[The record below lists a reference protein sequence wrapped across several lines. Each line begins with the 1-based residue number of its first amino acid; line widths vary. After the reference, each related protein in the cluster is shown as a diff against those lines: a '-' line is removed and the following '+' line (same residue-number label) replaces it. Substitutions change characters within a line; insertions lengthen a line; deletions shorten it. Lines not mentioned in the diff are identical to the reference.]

1 MEILWEYWLLVDEP
15 IGTILGFVIVLCLIR
30 QNLWAWPLGIVYVA
44 VSVSVLLE
52 AKLYANLA
60 LHVAAFLPM
69 NIYGWYYW
77 IFGRAEDEEEVSVT
91 RSSWTL
97 LIVLTAICVVSTA
110 VLGTV
115 FALNTDAALPY
126 WDNTLFACS
135 IATMWLTA
143 RKKIENWIAWFLIDV
158 VSVGVYWT
166 QGLHLYSFLYF
177 IYLGMAVAGWMA
189 WQKAMRYSTA
199 SNPKGVK
206 SYKRGQVLTLPKG
219 VKS

>member
-1 MEILWEYWLLVDEP
+1 MEILWESWLLVDEP

-77 IFGRAEDEEEVSVT
+77 VFGRAEDEEEVRVT

-189 WQKAMRYSTA
+189 WQKAMRYST
-199 SNPKGVK
+199 STKGVK
-206 SYKRGQVLTLPKG
+206 S
-219 VKS
+219 